1 MDYEKSGAKAAARES
16 FRGVW
21 AAITTPFKASNLDVD
36 EEALRATVRHVTDN
50 LHVDGIFCTG
60 VMGEFWALT
69 NEERKRVVEIVCE
82 AAKGRCRVIAHTGHH
97 AAHETIE
104 LTRHAETAGADF
116 AILMTPYYPSATEE
130 CVYDWFRY
138 VAEHVD
144 IGIWMFD
151 TAYSNTPELSPATIA
166 KIAELSNICG
176 AKLARSTDHY
186 AAVRGLVGE
195 EIVLSSPAE
204 SNFLMMIREH
214 GQRVHQSSAAP
225 YLLQTRGSLPIHD
238 YAELALAG
246 KFDEAEK
253 ISDRLI
259 PARAVAHEW
268 IMEPFLKYNLLQIG
282 AIKKWAELLG
292 MPGGPVRPP
301 LPQFTAQQAMQLKAA
316 LAKVGLLEAA
326 PA

>member
-1 MDYEKSGAKAAARES
+1 MNYNKSEAKAAARDS

-21 AAITTPFKASNLDVD
+21 AAITTPFNGSNFDLD
-36 EEALRATVRHVTDN
+36 EGALRATVHHMTEN

-69 NEERKRVVEIVCE
+69 KEERKRVVEIVCE
-82 AAKGRCRVIAHTGHH
+82 EAQGRCKVIAHTGHH
-97 AAHETIE
+97 SAHETID
-104 LTRHAETAGADF
+104 LTRHAETVGADF
-116 AILMTPYYPSATEE
+116 AILMSPYYPAATED
-130 CVYDWFRY
+130 CVLDWFRY
-138 VAEHVD
+138 VAERVE

-151 TAYSNTPELSPATIA
+151 TGYSNRPELSPATIA
-166 KIAELSNICG
+166 KIAELPNICG
-176 AKLARSTDHY
+176 AKLARSTAHY
-186 AAVRGLVGE
+186 AEVRSLVGD
-195 EIVLSSPAE
+195 EIVLSSPSE

-225 YLLQTRGSLPIHD
+225 YLLQTRGSLPIRD

-282 AIKKWAELLG
+282 AIKTWAGLLG

-316 LAKVGLLEAA
+316 LAKVGLLESV